1 MTTTESSVLPVP
13 ADFPVEWDD
22 PADEQLFWF
31 QDNLHFPLPQTP
43 LNSTMFQPA
52 FAIGPSRAIPAP
64 PMPLQGLRPGIQR
77 RYHPLPPVSPRGTPP
92 RRRRSRLVPAAGDPR
107 TKGCM
112 RALPSGETDAA

>member
-13 ADFPVEWDD
+13 ADFPVDWDD

-52 FAIGPSRAIPAP
+52 FAIGTSRAIAALS
-64 PMPLQGLRPGIQR
+64 MPIEGLRTSMQNG
-77 RYHPLPPVSPRGTPP
+77 YL
-92 RRRRSRLVPAAGDPR
+92 
-107 TKGCM
+107 
-112 RALPSGETDAA
+112 